1 VGYLVVLTK
10 DIRTGLGTAV
20 QADRDFARLK
30 LARSSCGRI
39 LDSKTRNAC
48 EAVDNQ
54 LHFAQQLGVS
64 PDRVALT
71 FSFSTEAPLDTLRAL
86 ANPKITAA
94 QAIEVVNTGLTTQ
107 ALNPALPGHATL
119 YKGTMQVAYYGAR
132 PSTANPT
139 APLTASWHGQSSSA
153 LTRFNPIPETTETLS
168 IPLLITVP
176 NTAAMPANGWPVVI
190 FQHGLTRNRLDAI
203 AIADTFA
210 DAGYVVA
217 SIDLA
222 LHGVTDSSN
231 PFFDAPNERT
241 FNLDLVNN
249 ATSTAGPDG
258 EIDPTGTH
266 FINLASL
273 RTTRD
278 NLRQSAVDLLTL
290 VRTLPNLNLGT
301 HAAQDI
307 DPTRIHFI
315 GHSLGGI
322 VGGVLL
328 GTASRTE
335 ISTGEL
341 ANAGGE
347 IVRTIFDSPAF
358 GAQLKRILA
367 AQGIQD
373 GTRAFAEYVRD
384 AQGIIDA
391 GDPLNYIAAAT
402 QRPLLLLQVS
412 GDQVV
417 LNNATQR
424 LVDTANLPRIC
435 DVGDNLSSQG
445 FVSFVAGAHG
455 SLLDPSSNL
464 AVTVEMQTESVVF
477 ARSLGR
483 MVRIT
488 DPSVV
493 QPDCAMKR

>member
-1 VGYLVVLTK
+1 
-10 DIRTGLGTAV
+10 
-20 QADRDFARLK
+20 
-30 LARSSCGRI
+30 
-39 LDSKTRNAC
+39 
-48 EAVDNQ
+48 
-54 LHFAQQLGVS
+54 
-64 PDRVALT
+64 
-71 FSFSTEAPLDTLRAL
+71 
-86 ANPKITAA
+86 
-94 QAIEVVNTGLTTQ
+94 
-107 ALNPALPGHATL
+107 
-119 YKGTMQVAYYGAR
+119 
-132 PSTANPT
+132 
-139 APLTASWHGQSSSA
+139 
-153 LTRFNPIPETTETLS
+153 
-168 IPLLITVP
+168 
-176 NTAAMPANGWPVVI
+176 MPVNGWPVVI

-203 AIADTFA
+203 AIADSFA

-217 SIDLA
+217 SIDLP
-222 LHGVTDSSN
+222 LHGVTDWSN
-231 PFFDAPNERT
+231 PFYDAQNERT

-249 ATSTAGPDG
+249 GTSAAGPDG

-266 FINLASL
+266 FINLASV

-301 HAAQDI
+301 PAPADI

-341 ANAGGE
+341 ANAGGG

-358 GAQLKRILA
+358 GPQLKGILA

-391 GDPLNYIAAAT
+391 GDPINYIAAAT
-402 QRPLLLLQVS
+402 QRPLLLLQVL
-412 GDQVV
+412 GDQVIP
-417 LNNATQR
+417 NNATQR
-424 LVDTANLPRIC
+424 LVDTANLPRISA
-435 DVGDNLSSQG
+435 VGDNLSSAG
-445 FVSFVAGAHG
+445 YVSFLAGAHG
-455 SLLDPSSNL
+455 SILDPSSNL

-483 MVRIT
+483 VVRIT

-493 QPDCAMKR
+493 QPERAMER